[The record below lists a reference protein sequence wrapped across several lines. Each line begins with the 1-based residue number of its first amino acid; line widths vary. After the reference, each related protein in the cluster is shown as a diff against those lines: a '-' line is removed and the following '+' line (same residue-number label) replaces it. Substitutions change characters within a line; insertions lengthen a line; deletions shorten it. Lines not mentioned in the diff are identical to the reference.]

1 MPRNVWSVAGDE
13 IQGFNNYLDKQ
24 GAEQT
29 RADEYASMIS
39 LRKDSLLNQMNR
51 QAAQEDRA
59 KAQDAYNNQMMEFKK
74 TSAAADAN
82 RHTREENEAKERK
95 ATYQKLSGLMAQ
107 RMAKRGEEGYKEVDN
122 QEYVLMAMQSG
133 AHPEDASKLYQ
144 MFKARGGANTPSLDE
159 KFADFKRKR
168 LFNNAN
174 PAPATERAP
183 VDQRT
188 LQQKNA
194 QAMTSGGANALLA
207 ENMYNTDLVGGAYGG
222 EPMEKDLMGIV
233 DSRLGNS
240 TQAINETARQLR
252 DYRSYNSNP
261 GVAERAVLKEHVI
274 RMRAS
279 ARLEPGQ
286 PTPRDF
292 YVRAAALVTKAEAQ

>member
-29 RADEYASMIS
+29 RADEYASMVS
-39 LRKDSLLNQMNR
+39 LRKDNIINQMNR
-51 QAAQEDRA
+51 QAAAEERA
-59 KAQDAYNNQMMEFKK
+59 KAQDAYNNQMMEFKR
-74 TSAAADAN
+74 TAAAADAN
-82 RHTREENEAKERK
+82 RHTREENQAKERQ
-95 ATYQKLSGLMAQ
+95 AGYQKLSGLMAQ
-107 RMAKRGEEGYKEVDN
+107 RMAKRGEEGYKEVDD
-122 QEYVLMAMQSG
+122 QEYGLMAMQSG

-144 MFKARGGANTPSLDE
+144 MFKARGGANAPSLDE
-159 KFADFKRKR
+159 KFNDFQRR
-168 LFNNAN
+168 QEYLRAN
-174 PAPATERAP
+174 PKPVVPKTP
-183 VDQRT
+183 VDRRT

-194 QAMTSGGANALLA
+194 QAMTSGGANTLLA

-252 DYRSYNSNP
+252 DYRLYHPNP
-261 GVAERAVLKEHVI
+261 GVAERAVLKAHI
-274 RMRAS
+274 LKMRAD
-279 ARLEPGQ
+279 AGLKPGQ
-286 PTPRDF
+286 QTPRDF
-292 YVRAAALVTKAEAQ
+292 YLRAAALVTEANAQ